1 MTGKTQNPAY
11 AGMSTEELKRF
22 KYWELRTIAMCI
34 FGYALFYFV
43 RKNLSIAMPY
53 LNEEMGISK
62 SDLGLFLTLHGL
74 IYGLSKFFNGIW
86 GDRSNARYFLVTGL
100 VFCGICNL
108 LFGFSSSVL
117 ALGIFWVLNG
127 WFQGMG
133 VPPCTRLMTHWIV
146 PERLATKMSIWNTS
160 HSIGA
165 GLAII
170 FCGYIVSLNWGAW
183 FDASSLLSQH
193 WRWCFLLPATIA
205 LLGAAVVWA
214 LVRDTPSSVGLPELK
229 TGKSQTPKP
238 QTRAEEKAEYKAFL
252 RRKVFLNPTI
262 WIIAVGNFFVY
273 VVRFAVL
280 DWGPTML
287 KEHLHMDISHAGWT
301 VAAFEIAGIAGML
314 AAGWATDRLFGGR
327 APRTCV
333 VCMLMATLCLAGLY
347 TLDEQ
352 TPLAAAIA
360 ADRGRC
366 DSDGRRILHLRTSGT
381 RGNCRGQYRDQ
392 TRRSHSRRILRTF
405 RLRQHDRLGV
415 GTRTACAKY
424 RLGSGAS
431 NADNYGIGWNSDL
444 CCGLESQSQRLRRL
458 MVLRLSPHGTA
469 YGHKRK

>member
-1 MTGKTQNPAY
+1 
-11 AGMSTEELKRF
+11 
-22 KYWELRTIAMCI
+22 MCI

-287 KEHLHMDISHAGWT
+287 KEHLHMDISHAGSDQ

-360 ADRGRC
+360 
-366 DSDGRRILHLRTSGT
+366 ILMAAGFFIYGPSGT

>member
-1 MTGKTQNPAY
+1 MTDQQV
-11 AGMSTEELKRF
+11 KRF
-22 KYWELRTIAMCI
+22 KYWEFRTMAMCI

-74 IYGLSKFFNGIW
+74 IYGLSKFVNGIW

-117 ALGIFWVLNG
+117 ALGIFWILNG

-146 PERLATKMSIWNTS
+146 PERLATKMSVWNTS

-170 FCGYIVSLNWGAW
+170 FCGYVVSLNWGAW
-183 FDASSLLSQH
+183 FDASSMLSQH

-214 LVRDTPSSVGLPELK
+214 FVRDTPSSVGLPELK
-229 TGKSQTPKP
+229 TGKTAEKP
-238 QTRAEEKAEYKAFL
+238 QSKAEEKAEYKAFL

-273 VVRFAVL
+273 IVRFAVL

-314 AAGWATDRLFGGR
+314 AAGWATDRFFGGR

-333 VCMLMATLCLAGLY
+333 ICMLMAAVCLVGLY
-347 TLDEQ
+347 SLNEH
-352 TPLAAAIA
+352 TPLIVAGS
-360 ADRGRC
+360 RKHQRQC
-366 DSDGRRILHLRTSGT
+366 CERIDEASNHAP
-381 RGNCRGQYRDQ
+381 Q
-392 TRRSHSRRILRTF
+392 F
-405 RLRQHDRLGV
+405 RL
-415 GTRTACAKY
+415 TT
-424 RLGSGAS
+424 
-431 NADNYGIGWNSDL
+431 
-444 CCGLESQSQRLRRL
+444 
-458 MVLRLSPHGTA
+458 
-469 YGHKRK
+469 

>member
-1 MTGKTQNPAY
+1 M
-11 AGMSTEELKRF
+11 
-22 KYWELRTIAMCI
+22 
-34 FGYALFYFV
+34 
-43 RKNLSIAMPY
+43 
-53 LNEEMGISK
+53 
-62 SDLGLFLTLHGL
+62 
-74 IYGLSKFFNGIW
+74 
-86 GDRSNARYFLVTGL
+86 TGL

-360 ADRGRC
+360 
-366 DSDGRRILHLRTSGT
+366 ILMAAGFFIYGPQAL
-381 RGNCRGQYRDQ
+381 
-392 TRRSHSRRILRTF
+392 
-405 RLRQHDRLGV
+405 V
-415 GTRTACAKY
+415 GIAAANIATKRAAATA
-424 RLGSGAS
+424 GGF
-431 NADNYGIGWNSDL
+431 
-444 CCGLESQSQRLRRL
+444 CGLFGYGSTIASGWGLGLLVQNTGWGVALATL
-458 MVLRLSPHGTA
+458 VIMAFAGTA
-469 YGHKRK
+469 IFAAAWKASPNGYDD

>member
-1 MTGKTQNPAY
+1 MTDQQV
-11 AGMSTEELKRF
+11 KRF
-22 KYWELRTIAMCI
+22 KYWEFRTMAMCI

-74 IYGLSKFFNGIW
+74 IYGLSKFVNGIW

-117 ALGIFWVLNG
+117 ALGIFWILNG

-146 PERLATKMSIWNTS
+146 PERLATKMSVWNTS

-170 FCGYIVSLNWGAW
+170 FCGYVVSLNWGAW
-183 FDASSLLSQH
+183 FDASSMLSQH

-214 LVRDTPSSVGLPELK
+214 FVRDTPSSVGLPELK
-229 TGKSQTPKP
+229 TGKTAEKP
-238 QTRAEEKAEYKAFL
+238 QSKAEEKAEYKAFL

-273 VVRFAVL
+273 IVRFAVL

-314 AAGWATDRLFGGR
+314 AAGWATDRFLRRPCAPHVRHLHADGRRVSGGTLFAQR
-327 APRTCV
+327 A
-333 VCMLMATLCLAGLY
+333 Y
-347 TLDEQ
+347 
-352 TPLAAAIA
+352 A

-366 DSDGRRILHLRTSGT
+366 DSDGRRILHLRPAGAG
-381 RGNCRGQYRDQ
+381 RHRRGQYRHQ
-392 TRRSHSRRILRTF
+392 ARRRYGRRFLPGCSAMAARSF
-405 RLRQHDRLGV
+405 RGWGLGMLVQYTDWSIALYTLVGMALV
-415 GTRTACAKY
+415 GTAIFAAAWKAKPNGY
-424 RLGSGAS
+424 
-431 NADNYGIGWNSDL
+431 DD
-444 CCGLESQSQRLRRL
+444 
-458 MVLRLSPHGTA
+458 
-469 YGHKRK
+469 

>member
-127 WFQGMG
+127 WFQGMWSAALHAADDSLDRPRTAG
-133 VPPCTRLMTHWIV
+133 YEDVNLEYVPLDRG
-146 PERLATKMSIWNTS
+146 
-160 HSIGA
+160 GA
-165 GLAII
+165 GHHFLRIHRQSELG
-170 FCGYIVSLNWGAW
+170 CMVRSPRR
-183 FDASSLLSQH
+183 LLSQH

-360 ADRGRC
+360 
-366 DSDGRRILHLRTSGT
+366 ILMAAGFFIYGPQALVGIAAANIATKRAAATAGGFCGLFGYGKH
-381 RGNCRGQYRDQ
+381 N
-392 TRRSHSRRILRTF
+392 
-405 RLRQHDRLGV
+405 RLGM
-415 GTRTACAKY
+415 GAWAARAKHG
-424 RLGSGAS
+424 LGSGAR
-431 NADNYGIGWNSDL
+431 NVGNHGVRRNSDL
-444 CCGLESQSQRLRRL
+444 RRSLESQSQRLRRL

>member
-1 MTGKTQNPAY
+1 MAGKTQNPAY

-100 VFCGICNL
+100 VFCGVCNL

-183 FDASSLLSQH
+183 FDASSILSQH

-214 LVRDTPSSVGLPELK
+214 FVRDTPSSVGLPELEGTEVRK
-229 TGKSQTPKP
+229 EKKAAKG
-238 QTRAEEKAEYKAFL
+238 AEHRAFL
-252 RRKVFLNPTI
+252 MKHVFKNPLI
-262 WIIAVGNFFVY
+262 WILGFANFFVY
-273 VVRFAVL
+273 VVRFSVL
-280 DWGPTML
+280 DWGPSLLSQSKGVSM
-287 KEHLHMDISHAGWT
+287 EHAGWL
-301 VAAFEIAGIAGML
+301 VAMFEIAGIVGML
-314 AAGWATDRLFGGR
+314 VAGWATDRWLKGR
-327 APRTCV
+327 AHRTCV
-333 VCMLMATLCLAGLY
+333 FCMAGAAIFVFLFWQLPGDAPVWLLFTTLCAAGFCIYGPQALIGI
-347 TLDEQ
+347 
-352 TPLAAAIA
+352 AAANQATKNA
-360 ADRGRC
+360 AATANGLTGLFGYA
-366 DSDGRRILHLRTSGT
+366 STVVS
-381 RGNCRGQYRDQ
+381 
-392 TRRSHSRRILRTF
+392 
-405 RLRQHDRLGV
+405 GV
-415 GTRTACAKY
+415 G
-424 RLGSGAS
+424 LGYVAQH
-431 NADNYGIGWNSDL
+431 YGWNWAYVGIL
-444 CCGLESQSQRLRRL
+444 GMAVVGMLVFLL
-458 MVLRLSPHGTA
+458 MWGARADGYDAGPE
-469 YGHKRK
+469 RN

>member
-1 MTGKTQNPAY
+1 MKTESSNPAY
-11 AGMSTEELKRF
+11 AGMTSEQIRRF
-22 KYWELRTIAMCI
+22 KYWEFRTIAMCI

-62 SDLGLFLTLHGL
+62 SDLGLFLTLHGV
-74 IYGLSKFFNGIW
+74 IYGLSKFVNGIW
-86 GDRSNARYFLVTGL
+86 GDRSDARRFLVTGL
-100 VFCGICNL
+100 VFCAICNL

-146 PERLATKMSIWNTS
+146 PQRLATKMSVWNTS

-165 GLAII
+165 GLAIV
-170 FCGYIVSLNWGAW
+170 FCGYAVELNWDAW

-193 WRWCFLLPATIA
+193 WRWCFLLPATVA
-205 LLGAAVVWA
+205 LLGAAIVWA

-229 TGKSQTPKP
+229 TGKTTGQQP
-238 QTRAEEKAEYKAFL
+238 QTRAEENAEYKAFL

-287 KEHLHMDISHAGWT
+287 KEHLHMDISLAGWS

-333 VCMLMATLCLAGLY
+333 VCMSMAALCLAGFY
-347 TLDEQ
+347 ALDRE
-352 TPLAAAIA
+352 TPLAVAVAILMAAGFFIYGPQALVGIA
-360 ADRGRC
+360 AANIATKRAAATAGGFC
-366 DSDGRRILHLRTSGT
+366 GLFGYGSTVVSGWGLGLLVQRT
-381 RGNCRGQYRDQ
+381 
-392 TRRSHSRRILRTF
+392 
-405 RLRQHDRLGV
+405 
-415 GTRTACAKY
+415 
-424 RLGSGAS
+424 
-431 NADNYGIGWNSDL
+431 GWNAA
-444 CCGLESQSQRLRRL
+444 
-458 MVLRLSPHGTA
+458 LSALIGAAVIGTA
-469 YGHKRK
+469 IFALAWRARPNGYDD

>member
-1 MTGKTQNPAY
+1 MSAKQLNPAY
-11 AGMSTEELKRF
+11 DGMTDQQVKRF
-22 KYWELRTIAMCI
+22 KYWEFRTMAMCI

-146 PERLATKMSIWNTS
+146 PERLATKMSVWNTS

-170 FCGYIVSLNWGAW
+170 FCGYVVSLNWGAW
-183 FDASSLLSQH
+183 FDASSILSQH

-205 LLGAAVVWA
+205 ILGAAAVWA
-214 LVRDTPSSVGLPELK
+214 FVRDTPSSVGLPELK
-229 TGKSQTPKP
+229 TGKAAPADAKP
-238 QTRAEEKAEYKAFL
+238 HTKAEEKAEHKAFL

-273 VVRFAVL
+273 IVRFAVL

-314 AAGWATDRLFGGR
+314 AAGWATDRFFGGR

-333 VCMLMATLCLAGLY
+333 ICMLMTALCLVGLY
-347 TLDEQ
+347 TLNEH
-352 TPLAAAIA
+352 TPLAVAIA
-360 ADRGRC
+360 
-366 DSDGRRILHLRTSGT
+366 ILMSAGFFIYGPQALVGIAAANIATKRAAATAGGFCGLFGYGSTIVSGW
-381 RGNCRGQYRDQ
+381 GMGILVQYTDWSVALY
-392 TRRSHSRRILRTF
+392 TLVGMA
-405 RLRQHDRLGV
+405 LV
-415 GTRTACAKY
+415 GTAVFAAAWKAKPNGY
-424 RLGSGAS
+424 
-431 NADNYGIGWNSDL
+431 DD
-444 CCGLESQSQRLRRL
+444 
-458 MVLRLSPHGTA
+458 
-469 YGHKRK
+469 

>member
-1 MTGKTQNPAY
+1 MKTESSNPAY
-11 AGMSTEELKRF
+11 AGMTSEQIRRF
-22 KYWELRTIAMCI
+22 KYWEFRTIAMCI

-62 SDLGLFLTLHGL
+62 SDLGLFLTLHGV
-74 IYGLSKFFNGIW
+74 IYGLSKFVNGIW
-86 GDRSNARYFLVTGL
+86 GDRSDARRFLVTGL
-100 VFCGICNL
+100 VFCAICNL

-146 PERLATKMSIWNTS
+146 PQRLATKMSVWNTS

-165 GLAII
+165 GLAIV
-170 FCGYIVSLNWGAW
+170 FCGYAVGLNWDAW

-193 WRWCFLLPATIA
+193 WRWCFLLPATVA
-205 LLGAAVVWA
+205 LLGAAIVWA

-229 TGKSQTPKP
+229 TGKTTGQQP
-238 QTRAEEKAEYKAFL
+238 QTRAEENAEYKAFL

-287 KEHLHMDISHAGWT
+287 KEHLHMDISLAGWS

-314 AAGWATDRLFGGR
+314 AAGWATGSAVRRAGSPNLCRLHVDGGPLPGR
-327 APRTCV
+327 ILCPRP
-333 VCMLMATLCLAGLY
+333 GN
-347 TLDEQ
+347 
-352 TPLAAAIA
+352 AARRSSR
-360 ADRGRC
+360 DPHG
-366 DSDGRRILHLRTSGT
+366 GRILHLRSSGA
-381 RGNCRGQYRDQ
+381 RGHRCGQYRDQ
-392 TRRSHSRRILRTF
+392 TGRSHGGRILRAV
-405 RLRQHDRLGV
+405 RLRKHGRFGLGPRAARTADRLECGAFGV
-415 GTRTACAKY
+415 DRCCRDRYGDL
-424 RLGSGAS
+424 RLG
-431 NADNYGIGWNSDL
+431 
-444 CCGLESQSQRLRRL
+444 LEGSSQRLRRL
-458 MVLRLSPHGTA
+458 TRLRSVLCSCLRYTQEA
-469 YGHKRK
+469 V